1 MNSKQKLLE
10 NLLKEGE
17 GEKLEFKQKINNKN
31 KISKTI
37 VSFANNKGGV
47 ILIGIKDDKSII
59 NIDPEEERYM
69 IMEAAEHF
77 CDPPVALNFIEI
89 EDEETGKLILAV
101 LIRES
106 AKKPH
111 FSKVHDDE
119 WKIYI
124 RQNDQS
130 VLASNLNISLMK
142 KGIKPEEEHQVLS
155 EMELQIINFIKTHK
169 KITVKQFMNL
179 KNISKRRAQR
189 ILTGLVLNGNLKLN
203 DLEKENFYTT

>member
-10 NLLKEGE
+10 ELLKEGE
-17 GEKLEFKQKINNKN
+17 GEKVEFKQKINDKN

-37 VSFANNKGGV
+37 ASFANNKGGV

-59 NIDPEEERYM
+59 NIDPEEEKYM
-69 IMEAAEHF
+69 LTEAAEHF
-77 CDPPVALNFIEI
+77 CKPPVALNFVEI
-89 EDEETGKLILAV
+89 EDEETGKIILAT

-106 AKKPH
+106 SKKPH
-111 FSKVHDDE
+111 YSKVHND

-130 VLASNLNISLMK
+130 VLASSLNISLMK
-142 KGIKPEEEHQVLS
+142 KGVSKDEENQTLT
-155 EMELQIINFIKTHK
+155 EMEQQILYFLKIHK

-189 ILTGLVLNGNLKLN
+189 ILTGLVLNGILKVN